1 MPDTRP
7 LGVLLDNIELELEAK
22 GLESKKDSGPFSLPK
37 RKITNQLGRTGA
49 VPNIENV
56 SQRETRNNEREE
68 VRTMSVLFSELLVPG
83 WADEKIGLDAVT
95 GTYSDGS
102 SFNLPCHTADPEMYF
117 SEDELA
123 VAEAKSLCGGCLVR
137 TQCLEGALSR
147 KEPAGVWGGELFED
161 GRVIARKR
169 KAGRPTAIEVAAREV
184 NAPIASITSELEIS
198 SPVSSQSIREESA
211 A

>member
-1 MPDTRP
+1 
-7 LGVLLDNIELELEAK
+7 
-22 GLESKKDSGPFSLPK
+22 
-37 RKITNQLGRTGA
+37 
-49 VPNIENV
+49 
-56 SQRETRNNEREE
+56 
-68 VRTMSVLFSELLVPG
+68 MSVLFSELLVPG

-102 SFNLPCHTADPEMYF
+102 SLNLPCHTADPQMYF

-123 VAEAKSLCGGCLVR
+123 IAEAKSLCGGCPVR

-161 GRVIARKR
+161 GRMITRKR
-169 KAGRPTAIEVAAREV
+169 KAGRPSAIEVAAREV
-184 NAPIASITSELEIS
+184 SAPIQKMPSLPEVTSPASSES
-198 SPVSSQSIREESA
+198 VRRESA

>member
-1 MPDTRP
+1 
-7 LGVLLDNIELELEAK
+7 
-22 GLESKKDSGPFSLPK
+22 
-37 RKITNQLGRTGA
+37 
-49 VPNIENV
+49 
-56 SQRETRNNEREE
+56 
-68 VRTMSVLFSELLVPG
+68 MSVLFSQLLVPG

-123 VAEAKSLCGGCLVR
+123 VAEAKSLCGGCPVR

-161 GRVIARKR
+161 GRVITRKR

-184 NAPIASITSELEIS
+184 NTPITSITTALEIS
-198 SPVSSQSIREESA
+198 SPVSSQAISEESA

>member
-1 MPDTRP
+1 
-7 LGVLLDNIELELEAK
+7 
-22 GLESKKDSGPFSLPK
+22 
-37 RKITNQLGRTGA
+37 
-49 VPNIENV
+49 
-56 SQRETRNNEREE
+56 
-68 VRTMSVLFSELLVPG
+68 MSVLFSELLVPG
-83 WADEKIGLDAVT
+83 WADEKIGLDAVA

-117 SEDELA
+117 SEEELA
-123 VAEAKSLCGGCLVR
+123 VAEAKSLCGGCSVR

-184 NAPIASITSELEIS
+184 NAPITSITTALEIS
-198 SPVSSQSIREESA
+198 SPVSSQAIREESA